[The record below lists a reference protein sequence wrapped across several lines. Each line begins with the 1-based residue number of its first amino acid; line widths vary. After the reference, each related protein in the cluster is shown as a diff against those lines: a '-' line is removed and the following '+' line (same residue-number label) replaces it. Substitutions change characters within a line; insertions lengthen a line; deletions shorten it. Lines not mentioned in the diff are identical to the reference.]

1 MGSRSGRDSIL
12 MKKLGRE
19 MRLLRRH
26 IDMLKAIRAEEPI
39 GIIRLSEKMRQ
50 PQHKIRYSLR
60 ILEKDGLIRP
70 SPEGAMTTR
79 KVDIFIDEL
88 DGMLKQVTKELKGIS
103 RISKR

>member
-1 MGSRSGRDSIL
+1 MVYRSGRDSIL
-12 MKKLGRE
+12 IKKIGRE

-26 IDMLKAIRAEEPI
+26 IDMLKAIRNEEPI

-60 ILEKDGLIRP
+60 ILEKDGLIKP
-70 SPEGAMTTR
+70 SPEGAMSTK
-79 KVDIFIDEL
+79 KVDIFIEEL

-103 RISKR
+103 RLSKR